1 MPYKRTDFIPYSTD
15 SSRTIANL
23 EAAYEQWV
31 DAHRAL
37 ARLPSTMYWQTKGET
52 EYLAVKRH
60 TNSPGTTLGPRSPET
75 ETQLAHHV
83 EEKSSLKEQVR
94 RSDELIQE
102 RAALC
107 RVQRVQSIPDRQSGI
122 LRELDKHEVLRNDVM
137 VVGTNAFIAYSIA
150 CQARFPTGIEET
162 EDFDLA
168 WCRDTSVSLA
178 RRAGNEPRNRPSVL
192 GVLRDFDSSFTINP
206 RKPYQA
212 INRDGYEVE
221 LLAAPSLAP
230 LPKEEAFSPMVTLDE
245 QEWLLKGRPLS
256 VVAPTLRGRA
266 CPLYVPDPRW
276 MALHKLWLS
285 KKPERNAAKKPKDG
299 RQGDVLLSACRY
311 FLADMYPMDLDFVFD
326 LPSELRDIFTA
337 WCEVNEFNVD
347 DPGAVP
353 SFDVTPP
360 QPTRRRL

>member
-1 MPYKRTDFIPYSTD
+1 MQYRKADFVPYPTD
-15 SSRTIANL
+15 SPRTIANL

-31 DAHRAL
+31 DAHRSL
-37 ARLPSTMYWQTKGET
+37 ARLPSSMYWQAKGEA
-52 EYLAVKRH
+52 EYLAVKQLA
-60 TNSPGTTLGPRSPET
+60 TSPGTTLGPRSPET
-75 ETQLAHHV
+75 EAQLARYL
-83 EEKSSLKEQVR
+83 EERDSLKDQIR

-107 RVQRVQSIPDRQSGI
+107 RAQRVQPIPDRQSGI

-137 VVGTNAFIAYSIA
+137 VVGTNAFVAYSIA
-150 CQARFPTGIEET
+150 CQARFPAGIEET

-168 WCRDTSVSLA
+168 WCRDTGVSLA
-178 RRAGNEPRNRPSVL
+178 RRSGDEATARLSVL
-192 GVLRDFDSSFTINP
+192 GVLRDFDSSFNINP

-256 VVAPTLRGRA
+256 VVAPTMRGRA

-285 KKPERNAAKKPKDG
+285 NKPQRNAAKRPKDL
-299 RQGDVLLSACRY
+299 RQGEVLLSACRY

-337 WCEVNEFNVD
+337 WCQANEYDVN
-347 DPGAVP
+347 DPHAVP
-353 SFDVTPP
+353 SFDVE
-360 QPTRRRL
+360 QPKAQRRRP